1 MLVCEVA
8 AEEKRR
14 RRKRRRCQMLLFP
27 PLGFI
32 SGRRRK
38 RKRKVVIN
46 DVKKVRDSLDR
57 RSERRQFFRSTKNGT
72 VWRRQEG
79 AP

>member
-1 MLVCEVA
+1 MRGGGGGEKEE
-8 AEEKRR
+8 EEKAAV
-14 RRKRRRCQMLLFP
+14 P
-27 PLGFI
+27 NAVISPLGFI

-57 RSERRQFFRSTKNGT
+57 RSERRQFFRSTKDGT
-72 VWRRQEG
+72 VWRQQEG

>member
-14 RRKRRRCQMLLFP
+14 RRRCQMLLFP
-27 PLGFI
+27 PLASLAG
-32 SGRRRK
+32 GEGK

-57 RSERRQFFRSTKNGT
+57 RSERRQFFRSTKDGT